1 MTHGL
6 LKDFLRFKDTRGTL
20 ASALSGIGFGA
31 ANRADVEAL
40 SEHDLRDLGM
50 LDGRVSPSTV
60 DRCGRSKGWDL
71 VERMPHS
78 L

>member
-6 LKDFLRFKDTRGTL
+6 LAGFLRLKFTTENL
-20 ASALSGIGFGA
+20 AGALFHASA
-31 ANRADVEAL
+31 ANRADDEAL

-50 LDGRVSPSTV
+50 LDGRTSPSTV
-60 DRCGRSKGWDL
+60 DRSPRSRAWNLID
-71 VERMPHS
+71 RRPHS